1 MMMTSARRVL
11 DRTYTQLHG
20 TLVHST
26 VSVGVCAFSAVAT
39 VHRTQPTVH
48 TMMVHSVSDCLSA
61 VCLALHSVCFP
72 FFRLRWIKFCDLV
85 HNTGFGLPA
94 G

>member
-39 VHRTQPTVH
+39 VHRTQVTAYSTH
-48 TMMVHSVSDCLSA
+48 HDGTLC
-61 VCLALHSVCFP
+61 
-72 FFRLRWIKFCDLV
+72 FRLFVCCLF
-85 HNTGFGLPA
+85 GPPFGLLSFFSPSLD
-94 G
+94 